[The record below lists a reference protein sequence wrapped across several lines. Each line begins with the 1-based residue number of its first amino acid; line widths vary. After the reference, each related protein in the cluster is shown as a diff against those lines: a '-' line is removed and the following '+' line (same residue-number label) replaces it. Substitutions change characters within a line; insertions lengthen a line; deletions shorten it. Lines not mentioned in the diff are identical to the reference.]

1 MTDDSKMYKLRWS
14 ARARA
19 REGAVAYRNIRT
31 GESVNVSKIWDTSP
45 TCWARSK
52 FEFPA
57 LDFLLPMGDDV
68 SKPHCHVRDV
78 PPCAC
83 PFDAPCRARRFGNVA
98 PMESAARKNAMGGR
112 V

>member
-57 LDFLLPMGDDV
+57 LDFLLPMGEDA

-78 PPCAC
+78 TPHALAPLMRRVERDVLETSPPWKAQH
-83 PFDAPCRARRFGNVA
+83 A
-98 PMESAARKNAMGGR
+98 KTL
-112 V
+112 